1 MKQNNNVR
9 QIAIFLLG
17 TALGTTIGLILAAL
31 FTPYSGSETRER
43 LKNQST
49 AWKDRVAAESDDFS
63 QRIRYATD
71 SWVAQMRDIADDLVE
86 RGQLSAD
93 EARTQINDLL
103 EKVRS

>member
-1 MKQNNNVR
+1 MKQDNVR
-9 QIAIFLLG
+9 HIAIFLLG

-43 LKNQST
+43 LKTQST
-49 AWKDRVAAESDDFS
+49 VWKDRLVSEGDDFS
-63 QRIRYATD
+63 LRIRRATD
-71 SWVAQMRDIADDLVE
+71 NWVVQMRDIADDLVD

-103 EKVRS
+103 AKVRG